1 MAGGN
6 WMNNDGLFL
15 QMGTSKAIPTTMGD
29 FLSYGETRDIE
40 FTLTPSTL
48 TATPAIQGN
57 TTFLPTGVYIE
68 SIMTQAEATPPAG
81 GTSISIGTM
90 RADRSTVISN
100 VALLN
105 LQVLASHNTA
115 GETNTY
121 FESVAAGGGTS
132 VGTITNFPDGFAY
145 ITALAAGTYTGAGTM
160 KVRIRYRGIPPITQ

>member
-6 WMNNDGLFL
+6 WMNNDGMFL
-15 QMGTSKAIPTTMGD
+15 QFGTSKAIPTTMGD